1 LDESKCLREEWA
13 LKTLPRAVI
22 LKRFATDLRVLLRAI
37 DFGIGARKIALV
49 ARLTTVFPV
58 SPALHGRQRRGYNKS
73 SHRFSFCEHS
83 CAMENT
89 PTEKPNVVIVGAGF
103 GGLEAAKK
111 LACENV
117 RVTVIDRTNY
127 HLFQPLLYQVA
138 TAALSPA
145 DIAAPVRAVLSKWKN
160 VEVILAEVQSVDV
173 DAKKIKTTDTEIGY
187 DFLIL
192 ATGARHSYFGH
203 NEWEKLA
210 PGLKSL
216 EDAIELRRRLLMAF
230 EYAEKVTDEGARK
243 AAMTFVIIGG
253 GPTGVEMAG
262 AIAEIAR
269 YTLAKDFR
277 HIDPSEARVILIE
290 GDPRL
295 LAAFPEDLSASALK
309 QLVDLGVEV
318 RTGTRA
324 TNLTEGGVQAGNE
337 FIPCRVKIWAA
348 GNNASFVGKTLGTPV
363 DQVGR
368 VMVNGD
374 LTIPGHPEVQV
385 IGDLANFSH
394 QTGQPLPGVS
404 PVAMQQGR
412 HAARN
417 ILAMI
422 EGRRPQHF
430 RYWDKGSMATI
441 GRNKAVADLNLVH
454 LSGLPAW
461 LVWLFVHIIFLVG
474 FRNRLAVL
482 FQWAWAYFTFNKGAR
497 LITRNFQ
504 AEQRPPA

>member
-1 LDESKCLREEWA
+1 
-13 LKTLPRAVI
+13 
-22 LKRFATDLRVLLRAI
+22 
-37 DFGIGARKIALV
+37 
-49 ARLTTVFPV
+49 
-58 SPALHGRQRRGYNKS
+58 
-73 SHRFSFCEHS
+73 
-83 CAMENT
+83 METT
-89 PTEKPNVVIVGAGF
+89 PTQKPRVVIIGAGF

-111 LACENV
+111 LSGQAV
-117 RVTVIDRTNY
+117 RVTVVDRTNY

-145 DIAAPVRAVLSKWKN
+145 DIAAPVRGVLSKSKN
-160 VEVILAEVQSVDV
+160 MEVILAEVQSIDV
-173 DAKKIKTTDTEIGY
+173 NAKKVKMVDGELDY
-187 DFLIL
+187 DYLIL

-203 NEWEKLA
+203 PEWERLA

-216 EDAIELRRRLLMAF
+216 EDAVEIRRRILLAF
-230 EYAEKVTDEGARK
+230 EYAEKISDEAARK

-262 AIAEIAR
+262 AISEIAR

-277 HIDPSEARVILIE
+277 HIDPSQARVILIE
-290 GDPRL
+290 GEPRV
-295 LAAFPEDLSASALK
+295 LAAFPEDLQISAMK

-318 RTGTRA
+318 RTGIHA
-324 TNLTEGGVQAGNE
+324 SNLSEQGLQIGDE

-348 GNNASFVGKTLGTPV
+348 GNNASIVGRSLGVPV
-363 DQVGR
+363 DRVGR
-368 VMVNGD
+368 VIVNKD
-374 LTIPGHPEVQV
+374 LTIPDHPEVQV

-394 QTGQPLPGVS
+394 QTGEPLPGVS

-422 EGRRPQHF
+422 DDRKPQRF
-430 RYWDKGSMATI
+430 WYFDKGSMATI
-441 GRNKAVADLNLVH
+441 GRNKAVADLKLIH
-454 LSGLPAW
+454 LSGIPAW
-461 LVWLFVHIIFLVG
+461 LAWLFVHVIFLVG

-482 FQWAWAYFTFNKGAR
+482 FQWAWAYLSFNKGAR

-504 AEQRPPA
+504 SEQRPPA

>member
-1 LDESKCLREEWA
+1 METASPKI
-13 LKTLPRAVI
+13 PR
-22 LKRFATDLRVLLRAI
+22 
-37 DFGIGARKIALV
+37 
-49 ARLTTVFPV
+49 
-58 SPALHGRQRRGYNKS
+58 
-73 SHRFSFCEHS
+73 
-83 CAMENT
+83 
-89 PTEKPNVVIVGAGF
+89 VVIIGAGF

-111 LACENV
+111 LSGGAV
-117 RVTVIDRTNY
+117 QVTVVDRTNY

-145 DIAAPVRAVLSKWKN
+145 DIAAPVRAILSKCEN
-160 VEVILAEVQSVDV
+160 MEVILAEVQSIDVNARKVKMVDGEL
-173 DAKKIKTTDTEIGY
+173 DY
-187 DFLIL
+187 DYLIL

-203 NEWEKLA
+203 PEWEKLA

-216 EDAIELRRRLLMAF
+216 EDAVEIRRRILMAF
-230 EYAEKVTDEGARK
+230 EYAEKISDEAARK

-277 HIDPSEARVILIE
+277 HIDPSQARVVLVE
-290 GDPRL
+290 SEPRV
-295 LAAFPEDLSASALK
+295 LAAFPEDLQISAMR
-309 QLVDLGVEV
+309 QLVDLGIEV
-318 RTGTRA
+318 RTGIHA
-324 TNLTEGGVQAGNE
+324 TNLSEQGLQVGDE

-348 GNNASFVGKTLGTPV
+348 GNNASFVGHSLGAPI
-363 DQVGR
+363 DPVGR
-368 VMVNGD
+368 VIVNKD
-374 LTIPGHPEVQV
+374 LTIPDHPEVQV
-385 IGDLANFSH
+385 IGDLTNFSY

-422 EGRRPQHF
+422 DGRKPQRF
-430 RYWDKGSMATI
+430 WYFDKGSMATI
-441 GRNKAVADLNLVH
+441 GRNKAVADLKLVH
-454 LSGLPAW
+454 LSGIPAW
-461 LVWLFVHIIFLVG
+461 LAWLFVHIIFLVG

-482 FQWAWAYFTFNKGAR
+482 FQWAWAYFSFNKGAR

-504 AEQRPPA
+504 SEQRPPA

>member
-1 LDESKCLREEWA
+1 
-13 LKTLPRAVI
+13 
-22 LKRFATDLRVLLRAI
+22 
-37 DFGIGARKIALV
+37 
-49 ARLTTVFPV
+49 
-58 SPALHGRQRRGYNKS
+58 
-73 SHRFSFCEHS
+73 
-83 CAMENT
+83 MENT
-89 PTEKPNVVIVGAGF
+89 PEEKPSVVIVGAGF

-111 LACENV
+111 LAGQDV

-145 DIAAPVRAVLSKWKN
+145 DIAAPVRAILSKCKN
-160 VEVILAEVQSVDV
+160 MDVILAEVQSVDV
-173 DAKKIKTTDTEIGY
+173 EAKRIKTIDLEIPY

-230 EYAEKVTDEGARK
+230 EYAEKITDEAVRK
-243 AAMTFVIIGG
+243 SAMTFVIIGG

-269 YTLAKDFR
+269 YTLAKDFCN
-277 HIDPSEARVILIE
+277 IDPSQARVILIE
-290 GDPRL
+290 GEPRL
-295 LAAFPEDLSASALK
+295 LASFPEDLSASAMK

-318 RTGTRA
+318 RTGARA
-324 TNLTEGGVQAGNE
+324 TNLTEAGLQVGDE

-348 GNNASFVGKTLGTPV
+348 GNNASFVGKTLGVPI
-363 DQVGR
+363 DRVGR
-368 VMVNGD
+368 VVVNDD

-417 ILAMI
+417 ILRMI
-422 EGRRPQHF
+422 KNREPRRF
-430 RYWDKGSMATI
+430 RYWNKGSMATI
-441 GRNKAVADLNLVH
+441 GRHRAVADLNFVH

-474 FRNRLAVL
+474 FRNRLVVL
-482 FQWAWAYFTFNKGAR
+482 FQWAWAYFTFNAGAR

-504 AEQRPPA
+504 SEARPPA

>member
-1 LDESKCLREEWA
+1 MNAK
-13 LKTLPRAVI
+13 PRVI
-22 LKRFATDLRVLLRAI
+22 
-37 DFGIGARKIALV
+37 
-49 ARLTTVFPV
+49 
-58 SPALHGRQRRGYNKS
+58 
-73 SHRFSFCEHS
+73 
-83 CAMENT
+83 
-89 PTEKPNVVIVGAGF
+89 IVGAGF

-111 LACENV
+111 LACEDV
-117 RVTVIDRTNY
+117 SLMVIDRTNY

-145 DIAAPVRAVLSKWKN
+145 DIAAPVRAILSKCRN

-173 DAKKIKTTDTEIGY
+173 EAKKVKMVDLEIDY
-187 DFLIL
+187 DYLIL

-216 EDAIELRRRLLMAF
+216 EDAVELRRRILLAF
-230 EYAEKVTDEGARK
+230 EFAEKTTDEAARK
-243 AAMTFVIIGG
+243 AAMNFVIIGG

-262 AIAEIAR
+262 AIAEISR

-277 HIDPSEARVILIE
+277 HIDPSQARVILIE
-290 GDPRL
+290 GGPRL
-295 LAAFPEDLSASALK
+295 LGPYPEDLSESARK
-309 QLVDLGVEV
+309 QLIKLGVQV
-318 RTGTRA
+318 Y
-324 TNLTEGGVQAGNE
+324 TNARVTNITEEGVQMDGE

-348 GNNASFVGKTLGTPV
+348 GNNASFVGKTVTAPV
-363 DQVGR
+363 DRVGR
-368 VMVNGD
+368 VVVNND

-394 QTGQPLPGVS
+394 EGGRPLPGVS

-417 ILAMI
+417 ICAMMDGGKP
-422 EGRRPQHF
+422 ERFH
-430 RYWDKGSMATI
+430 YWDKGSMATI
-441 GRNKAVADLNLVH
+441 GRNRAVADLNFVH

-482 FQWAWAYFTFNKGAR
+482 FQWAWAYFTFNAGAR

-504 AEQRPPA
+504 SETRPPA

>member
-1 LDESKCLREEWA
+1 
-13 LKTLPRAVI
+13 
-22 LKRFATDLRVLLRAI
+22 
-37 DFGIGARKIALV
+37 
-49 ARLTTVFPV
+49 
-58 SPALHGRQRRGYNKS
+58 
-73 SHRFSFCEHS
+73 
-83 CAMENT
+83 MENA
-89 PTEKPNVVIVGAGF
+89 PTEKPDVVIVGAGF

-111 LACENV
+111 LAGQDV

-145 DIAAPVRAVLSKWKN
+145 DIAAPVRAILSKSKN
-160 VEVILAEVQSVDV
+160 LKVILAEVQSVDV
-173 DAKKIKTTDTEIGY
+173 AAKKIKTTDMEIPY

-230 EYAEKVTDEGARK
+230 EYAEKVTDEAARK
-243 AAMTFVIIGG
+243 TAMTFVIIGG

-277 HIDPSEARVILIE
+277 HIDPSQARVILIE
-290 GDPRL
+290 GEPRL
-295 LAAFPEDLSASALK
+295 LASFPEDLSASAMK

-318 RTGTRA
+318 RTGARA
-324 TNLTEGGVQAGNE
+324 TNLTEAGLQVGDE
-337 FIPCRVKIWAA
+337 FIPCRVKVWAA
-348 GNNASFVGKTLGTPV
+348 GNNASFVGKTLGVPV
-363 DQVGR
+363 DRVGR
-368 VMVNGD
+368 VMVNDD

-417 ILAMI
+417 ILRI
-422 EGRRPQHF
+422 IQNRKPQRF
-430 RYWDKGSMATI
+430 RYWNKGSMATI
-441 GRNKAVADLNLVH
+441 GRNKAVADLNLIH

-482 FQWAWAYFTFNKGAR
+482 FQWGWAYFTFNAGAR

-504 AEQRPPA
+504 SEMRPPA

>member
-1 LDESKCLREEWA
+1 M
-13 LKTLPRAVI
+13 
-22 LKRFATDLRVLLRAI
+22 
-37 DFGIGARKIALV
+37 
-49 ARLTTVFPV
+49 
-58 SPALHGRQRRGYNKS
+58 Q
-73 SHRFSFCEHS
+73 
-83 CAMENT
+83 NT
-89 PTEKPNVVIVGAGF
+89 PEKKPQVVIVGGGF

-111 LACENV
+111 LAGEDV

-145 DIAAPVRAVLSKWKN
+145 DIAAPVRAVLSKCKN
-160 VEVILAEVQSVDV
+160 MEVILAEVQSVDV
-173 DAKKIKTTDTEIGY
+173 AAKRIKTTDMEIPY

-203 NEWEKLA
+203 DEWEKLA

-230 EYAEKVTDEGARK
+230 EYAEKITDEAARK

-277 HIDPSEARVILIE
+277 HIDPSQARVILIE
-290 GDPRL
+290 ADPRL
-295 LAAFPEDLSASALK
+295 LASFPEDLSASAMK

-318 RTGTRA
+318 RTGVRA
-324 TNLTEGGVQAGNE
+324 TNLTETGLQVGDE
-337 FIPCRVKIWAA
+337 FIPCHVKIWAA
-348 GNNASFVGKTLGTPV
+348 GNNASFVGKTLGVAV
-363 DQVGR
+363 DRVGR
-368 VMVNGD
+368 VMVDDD

-417 ILAMI
+417 ILRLI
-422 EGRRPQHF
+422 KNREPRPF

-441 GRNKAVADLNLVH
+441 GRKKAVADLNFVH

-482 FQWAWAYFTFNKGAR
+482 FQWAWAYFTFNAGAR

-504 AEQRPPA
+504 SETRPPA

>member
-1 LDESKCLREEWA
+1 MSA
-13 LKTLPRAVI
+13 
-22 LKRFATDLRVLLRAI
+22 
-37 DFGIGARKIALV
+37 
-49 ARLTTVFPV
+49 
-58 SPALHGRQRRGYNKS
+58 
-73 SHRFSFCEHS
+73 
-83 CAMENT
+83 
-89 PTEKPNVVIVGAGF
+89 KPHVVIVGGGF

-111 LACENV
+111 LACKDV
-117 RVTVIDRTNY
+117 HVTVIDRTNY

-145 DIAAPVRAVLSKWKN
+145 DIAAPIRAVLSKCKN
-160 VEVILAEVQSVDV
+160 VEVILAEVESVDV
-173 DAKKIKTTDTEIGY
+173 DRKKLKISDGTEVGY

-216 EDAIELRRRLLMAF
+216 EDAVEVRRRLLMAF
-230 EYAEKVTDEGARK
+230 EYAERINDETARK

-277 HIDPSEARVILIE
+277 HIDPSQARVILVE
-290 GDPRL
+290 GEPRL

-318 RTGTRA
+318 RTGIHA
-324 TNLTEGGVQAGNE
+324 TNLTDAGLQVGEE

-348 GNNASFVGKTLGTPV
+348 GNNASFVGKSLGVPV
-363 DQVGR
+363 DRVGR
-368 VMVNGD
+368 VLVNED

-394 QTGQPLPGVS
+394 QTGKPLPGVS

-417 ILAMI
+417 ILGMI
-422 EGRRPQHF
+422 KSGAPKRF

-441 GRNKAVADLNLVH
+441 GRNKAVADLRFVH

-461 LVWLFVHIIFLVG
+461 LAWLFVHVIFLVG

-482 FQWAWAYFTFNKGAR
+482 FQWAWAYFSFNKGAR

-504 AEQRPPA
+504 AETRPPS